1 MSTSTLP
8 IPTTD
13 DMLKEARR
21 ELAMRER
28 VYPRWVSAGT
38 MSQKAADWQTHC
50 QRAIVKVLEEQA
62 TRERLI

>member
-8 IPTTD
+8 VPTTD
-13 DMLKEARR
+13 DMLKEAKR
-21 ELAMRER
+21 ELRMRER
-28 VYPRWVSAGT
+28 VYPRYVSTNKIG
-38 MSQKAADWQTHC
+38 QKEADWQLHC